1 MLTFDLTSYRSLI
14 SGTYNYE
21 GDATERDIVTIELT
35 FEFSKDF
42 DDIDYYELANLRGE
56 FYAFTDYPANTAKV
70 GCDTWGDRAYYSR
83 PRIYGSNQTRSTNGC
98 TPSNGVLYY
107 QHNMAPDDM
116 HPDEYRP

>member
-70 GCDTWGDRAYYSR
+70 GCDTWEIE
-83 PRIYGSNQTRSTNGC
+83 RIILDLEFMVAIKLDLPMVVPPLMACCTINTTWHQMIC
-98 TPSNGVLYY
+98 TPMNID
-107 QHNMAPDDM
+107 P
-116 HPDEYRP
+116 